1 MPGAISP
8 VPQKGAGN
16 AGFSS
21 TEQFHTAEVLKHQ
34 EEGGEIM
41 INRENVNFTVRRAK
55 AALKKMWILLLILS
69 PGAGTS
75 DCTHLLPSPALPED
89 NNSLP
94 TIQVAPEPH
103 LLHVCKLLR
112 PLSLKHRIK

>member
-1 MPGAISP
+1 
-8 VPQKGAGN
+8 
-16 AGFSS
+16 
-21 TEQFHTAEVLKHQ
+21 
-34 EEGGEIM
+34 M
-41 INRENVNFTVRRAK
+41 INRENVNVTVRRAK
-55 AALKKMWILLLILS
+55 TALKKKKKWILLLILS